1 MTTGHDTDAKLALQ
15 QRSQLSALVDGD
27 LAPEQARFL
36 LRRLGHD
43 TELAGRWQRWHLIG
57 DVLRGRPVASFVDG
71 DDGFAARVAG
81 AVAAEGPATQVRVRP
96 RWQRGVGLAAAAS
109 VAALALFVARPLSVD
124 TGVPGDDAG
133 LVAAG
138 AAIDAPADRPAV
150 AATPVATVPQFVE
163 ATPAPAATVAQPPP
177 RNQRVATI
185 QPPPVV
191 DAAPERVVADP
202 ASIASASRTPATAID
217 PIPRVVVA
225 SADERPFARP
235 LADADEPQARPWPRA
250 VLPAPPG
257 GDQFTVGF
265 GAAPAAPT
273 FYPFEPRLPE
283 AGEPATS
290 NERNP

>member
-1 MTTGHDTDAKLALQ
+1 
-15 QRSQLSALVDGD
+15 
-27 LAPEQARFL
+27 
-36 LRRLGHD
+36 
-43 TELAGRWQRWHLIG
+43 
-57 DVLRGRPVASFVDG
+57 
-71 DDGFAARVAG
+71 
-81 AVAAEGPATQVRVRP
+81 GPATQVRVRP

-163 ATPAPAATVAQPPP
+163 ATPAPA
-177 RNQRVATI
+177 
-185 QPPPVV
+185 
-191 DAAPERVVADP
+191 
-202 ASIASASRTPATAID
+202 SRTPATAID
-217 PIPRVVVA
+217 PMPRVVVA